1 MVRSRQWNSGLLALV
16 CACALVAPV
25 AAWAAEPARDELT
38 KGQTEALKAGLQL
51 GAKNTVGKKSVVRE
65 ANPFLATVPDVAAVD
80 FSRWRRSMAKQADVR
95 AALPKTRAAKTEAA
109 GRALPA
115 PRVYTETEP
124 GDRPG
129 GNDSAETAQL
139 LRGFGTARA
148 ANPRAQVL
156 GRLAETAVTPTPTPV
171 TSGEEDNGQLD
182 RASES
187 TLDGEGAV
195 STTGVLG
202 DGPHGST
209 GTGTND
215 FDFYRLRATAGL
227 AITVATAGSP
237 TDTVVAVYDSAG
249 VLLGSNDD
257 FGGVV
262 GPSRLT
268 VTVQAAGV
276 HYVMVAGYSRAGSL
290 PKDPKDARSG
300 NGGGAEGAYS
310 LSIESALVDTD
321 FYGVNLRKGDVVGAT
336 VTGTATR
343 MTVYRPDGVRMVD
356 VATDQDASGLYPG
369 ESPLPGGGNATFAYV
384 ADRTGRHT
392 VALQESPGAY
402 EVTLEAYRPGSEV
415 DPSTRVQTVFLDFD
429 GARPNTAI
437 WGGPGVR
444 TLSPLSAFVAK
455 WGLTAADEDALVRRV
470 TETVRENLQ
479 RDLEDRSSNPDVA
492 VRVLNSRDHADV
504 FGQTNVSRVIVGG
517 TMAESGLNTIGIAQ
531 FIDPGNFAHEDSA
544 VVLLDLLSNE
554 CGGGSI
560 SLNCYLTADSDRLGF
575 VARALANVVSH
586 EAGHLVG
593 SYHTDNLNDQ
603 HSLMDAG
610 GANFQNLY
618 GVGPDQVGGTA
629 DDEDVDL
636 VLDDYAPTELFTGKE
651 DTLNVAAWA
660 FSRSRRS

>member
-1 MVRSRQWNSGLLALV
+1 
-16 CACALVAPV
+16 VAP
-25 AAWAAEPARDELT
+25 ATAWAAKPPRDDLT
-38 KGQTEALKAGLQL
+38 EGQKQALAAGIQL
-51 GAKNTVGKKSVVRE
+51 GAKNATGKKSGVRE

-80 FSRWRRSMAKQADVR
+80 FSRWRRSMAVQADLR
-95 AALPKTRAAKTEAA
+95 AALPQTRAAKVKAA
-109 GRALPA
+109 ARALPA

-124 GDRPG
+124 GERPG
-129 GNDSAETAQL
+129 GNDSAQTAEL

-148 ANPRAQVL
+148 ANPRVQVL
-156 GRLAETAVTPTPTPV
+156 GRLAATQTVTPTPIRP
-171 TSGEEDNGQLD
+171 GEEDNGQLD
-182 RASES
+182 RASDS
-187 TLDGEGAV
+187 TLSGAGAV

-215 FDFYRLRATAGL
+215 FDFYRLQATAGL
-227 AITVATAGSP
+227 SVTIATAGSP

-249 VLLGSNDD
+249 ELLGSNDD
-257 FGGVV
+257 VDGVV

-268 VTVQAAGV
+268 VRLPAAGV
-276 HYVMVAGYSRAGSL
+276 YYAMVGGFSRSGSL
-290 PKDPKDARSG
+290 PKDPRDARSG

-310 LSIESALVDTD
+310 LSIESSPVDTD
-321 FYGVNLRKGDVVGAT
+321 FYGLNLRKGDVVGAT
-336 VTGTATR
+336 VAGAATT
-343 MTVYRPDGVRMVD
+343 MTVYRPDGVQMVG
-356 VATDQDASGLYPG
+356 APGQDPSSLYPG
-369 ESPLPGGGNATFAYV
+369 ESPLPGGGNTTFAYV

-392 VALQESPGAY
+392 VSVQGRPGAY
-402 EVTLEAYRPGSEV
+402 DVTLEAYRPGSEV
-415 DPSTRVQTVFLDFD
+415 DPSTRVQTVFLDFN

-437 WGGPGVR
+437 WGGKFGVR

-455 WGLTAADEDALVRRV
+455 WGLSPADETTLVRRV
-470 TETVRENLQ
+470 TESVRENLQ
-479 RDLEDRSSNPDVA
+479 RDLEDHSSNPDVA

-504 FGQTNVSRVIVGG
+504 FGRPNVSRVIVGG
-517 TMAESGLNTIGIAQ
+517 TIDESGLETIGIAQ

-544 VVLLDLLSNE
+544 VVLLDLLSDE
-554 CGGGSI
+554 CGGGVV

-593 SYHTDNLNDQ
+593 NYHTDNLNDQ

-618 GVGPDQVGGTA
+618 GVGPDQVGGTG

-636 VLDDYAPTELFTGKE
+636 VTDDYSPIEGFTGKE

-660 FSRSRRS
+660 FSRSRRR